1 CASGPPNEFCSGI
14 FCFTYSGF
22 HSW

>member
-1 CASGPPNEFCSGI
+1 CVSPGCSGI
-14 FCFTYSGF
+14 FCFTHSGF

>member
-1 CASGPPNEFCSGI
+1 CVSPGCSGI
-14 FCFTYSGF
+14 FCFTHDGF